1 MPGPFGVSDANRPRS
16 TLCLHT
22 AGCALGQT
30 GDAGH
35 FASLEGQGPAW
46 RSLVRNI
53 WPIFSGLEGWCRLWQ
68 HGLVSRS
75 WPISWPILS
84 RARSGNLS
92 GRRDGLLRTAPCA
105 LASRCDH
112 RVMKDSLDHLPEAK
126 RRDLAR
132 VVELLLAEFAE
143 ALAGK
148 TAEHRRGGQI
158 LKIILFGSYARGD
171 WVDDPVGG
179 YVSDYDILV
188 VVNHD
193 ELADVQLYWTK
204 TDDRLTAE
212 VTIHKRISA
221 PVNFIVHSLHD
232 VNKKL
237 RRGRP
242 FFIDIVRD
250 GIALYE
256 AQNHPFEQ
264 PQKLSAAEV
273 LKEAEGYAEEWL
285 QSAGAFLRGAG
296 FYRSEERPKEAAF
309 SLHQATERLYHGFLL
324 VQTLYSPKSHRL
336 NFLRSQC
343 EQADERLKVA
353 WPRSTRFEQRCFE
366 LLRRAYV
373 DARYS
378 PHYRISDEE
387 LSWLI
392 ERATELQQ
400 LVREATDERLGQ
412 LRQAAGQVGN

>member
-1 MPGPFGVSDANRPRS
+1 M
-16 TLCLHT
+16 
-22 AGCALGQT
+22 
-30 GDAGH
+30 
-35 FASLEGQGPAW
+35 
-46 RSLVRNI
+46 
-53 WPIFSGLEGWCRLWQ
+53 
-68 HGLVSRS
+68 
-75 WPISWPILS
+75 
-84 RARSGNLS
+84 
-92 GRRDGLLRTAPCA
+92 
-105 LASRCDH
+105 
-112 RVMKDSLDHLPEAK
+112 MKVSLDHLPESK

-132 VVELLLAEFAE
+132 VVEILFAEFGE

-148 TAEHRRGGQI
+148 TAEHRKTGQI
-158 LKIILFGSYARGD
+158 LKVILFGSHARGD

-193 ELADVQLYWTK
+193 ELADVQSYWTK
-204 TDDRLTAE
+204 ADDRLTAE

-232 VNKKL
+232 LNKKL

-256 AQNHPFEQ
+256 AQNHPFDP
-264 PQKLSAAEV
+264 PQKLSPAEV
-273 LKEAEGYAEEWL
+273 LKEAEGYFEEWFA
-285 QSAGAFLRGAG
+285 SAAAFLKGAV
-296 FYRSEERPKEAAF
+296 FYRVEQRPKEAAF
-309 SLHQATERLYHGFLL
+309 SLHQATERLYHSFLL

-336 NFLRSQC
+336 GFLRSQC
-343 EQADERLKVA
+343 EQADEHLQAA

-378 PHYRISDEE
+378 PHYKVTDEE
-387 LSWLI
+387 LDWLVS
-392 ERATELQQ
+392 RVGDLQQ
-400 LVREATDERLGQ
+400 LVRESADIRLGA
-412 LRQAAGQVGN
+412 LREAAASDRS

>member
-1 MPGPFGVSDANRPRS
+1 
-16 TLCLHT
+16 
-22 AGCALGQT
+22 
-30 GDAGH
+30 
-35 FASLEGQGPAW
+35 
-46 RSLVRNI
+46 
-53 WPIFSGLEGWCRLWQ
+53 
-68 HGLVSRS
+68 
-75 WPISWPILS
+75 
-84 RARSGNLS
+84 
-92 GRRDGLLRTAPCA
+92 
-105 LASRCDH
+105 
-112 RVMKDSLDHLPEAK
+112 MKDSLDHLPEAK

-132 VVELLLAEFAE
+132 VVELLFAEFAE

-188 VVNHD
+188 VVSHD

-204 TDDRLTAE
+204 ADDRLTAE

-232 VNKKL
+232 LNKKL

-264 PQKLSAAEV
+264 PQKLSPADA
-273 LKEAEGYAEEWL
+273 LKEAEGHADEWL
-285 QSAGAFLRGAG
+285 SGAANFLTLGKKAAQG
-296 FYRSEERPKEAAF
+296 GMPKEAAF
-309 SLHQATERLYHGFLL
+309 LLHQATERLYHGFLL
-324 VQTLYSPKSHRL
+324 VRTLYSPKSHKL
-336 NFLRSQC
+336 GFLRSQC
-343 EQADERLKVA
+343 EQADERLTGA
-353 WPRSTRFEQRCFE
+353 WPRASRFDQRCFE

-378 PHYRISDEE
+378 PHYKIADEE
-387 LSWLI
+387 LGWLI
-392 ERATELQQ
+392 SRIEVLQGLIQRA
-400 LVREATDERLGQ
+400 ADERLKE
-412 LRQAAGQVGN
+412 LREAAANDRS